1 MLSARTVLRREGIE
15 IADVR
20 CRHPC
25 GLGRTEVAAQH
36 AIVFV
41 RRGSFVRSA
50 DGVEHLLEPSRGYC
64 VSPGQEERYDHPH
77 RGDECTAIRLQPGL
91 LASLWGGGPSVPS
104 TPLVSSSTVD
114 LEHRLLLAASR
125 RGEDPHEVVER
136 TISLSAA
143 ALESAEPARVAA
155 GRPAT
160 ARARR
165 ALADDARV
173 ALVADPDRPL
183 TDLAAALGASA
194 HHLSRVFRAVTG
206 TTIARYR
213 MTLRAREALER
224 LAGGERSL
232 ARLAA
237 DLGLA
242 DQSHLCRLIRSET
255 GHTPSALRRA
265 LT

>member
-1 MLSARTVLRREGIE
+1 MLRRDGIE
-15 IADVR
+15 ITDVT
-20 CRHPC
+20 CRHRS
-25 GLGRTEVAAQH
+25 GRGRTEVAADH

-41 RRGSFVRSA
+41 RRGCFVRSA
-50 DGVEHLLEPSRGYC
+50 DGIEHLLEPTRAYC

-77 RGDECTAIRLQPGL
+77 RGDECTAIRLERGL
-91 LASLWGGGPSVPS
+91 LASVWGGDPSLPS
-104 TPLVSSSTVD
+104 TPLVSSPPVD

-143 ALESAEPARVAA
+143 ALESVEPARVAA

-165 ALADDARV
+165 ALADDARA

-183 TDLAAALGASA
+183 TDLAEALGASA

-206 TTIARYR
+206 NTIARYR
-213 MTLRAREALER
+213 MRLRAREALER
-224 LAGGERSL
+224 LAAGERSL

-242 DQSHLCRLIRSET
+242 DQSHLCRVIRSET
-255 GHTPSALRRA
+255 GHTPGTLRRA